1 VGDLLEHLP
10 HTHRDRRETRTVAS
24 LGLGEE
30 ATVAVTVRSVSVRPM
45 RNRRQKRVEAR
56 VMDETGP
63 MVAVWFNQ
71 PWLAR
76 QLSEGTALLL
86 HGKLRRRNQFWVT
99 EHEVIGAGDAGIH
112 TLGLVPVFCFAAFF
126 APEGDAPLRVRLT
139 RLVVLGS
146 ATGVVIA
153 FSWLRRSPGE
163 PS

>member
-1 VGDLLEHLP
+1 M
-10 HTHRDRRETRTVAS
+10 
-24 LGLGEE
+24 GEE

-86 HGKLRRRNQFWVT
+86 HGLDFPTDLFSPTFAIARTAGWIAHCFEELDNGRLIRPKSEYVGVRRHWKT
-99 EHEVIGAGDAGIH
+99 AG
-112 TLGLVPVFCFAAFF
+112 
-126 APEGDAPLRVRLT
+126 
-139 RLVVLGS
+139 
-146 ATGVVIA
+146 
-153 FSWLRRSPGE
+153 
-163 PS
+163 